1 MLEKI
6 DIIGLQIFTYDENF
20 NAIKT
25 LPLTSEYNAFIKEF
39 SDKQDMLTVNISK
52 PIKRIMKYYDT
63 EKIAD
68 SSFVELDYDNM
79 TDSQKSTTD
88 SFINQVNNN
97 I

>member
-63 EKIAD
+63 EKVVDNTFI
-68 SSFVELDYDNM
+68 ELDYNDMDN
-79 TDSQKSTTD
+79 SQKLITD
-88 SFINQVNNN
+88 NFINKVNSNL
-97 I
+97 